1 MKFLKVPFLGMPHIS
16 GRPPPKKKN
25 VVLFM
30 HPITSDC
37 STSSKKC
44 LDFTPLLLFLV
55 LKFPMFIWGINLPAY
70 IYTLRYVTLRYVTLH
85 YCITLRYTPLHCIHY
100 IHDMTWHDMTV
111 TFTFT
116 LAFVFVFAFA
126 CIHVCMYVCMYVCIY
141 IYMWVCRPPCSLS
154 PYPKI

>member
-16 GRPPPKKKN
+16 GRPPQKKN

-44 LDFTPLLLFLV
+44 LDFTPFLLFLV

-70 IYTLRYVTLRYVTLH
+70 IYTLRYVTLHYIIALH
-85 YCITLRYTPLHCIHY
+85 YATPHY
-100 IHDMTWHDMTV
+100 ITYITYMTWHDT
-111 TFTFT
+111 TWQ
-116 LAFVFVFAFA
+116 LHLHLHLHLYLYLHLHAY
-126 CIHVCMYVCMYVCIY
+126 IYIY

>member
-16 GRPPPKKKN
+16 GRPPPKKN

-44 LDFTPLLLFLV
+44 LDFTPFLLFLV

-70 IYTLRYVTLRYVTLH
+70 IYTLRYVTLRYITLLHYTTLH
-85 YCITLRYTPLHCIHY
+85 PITLRTLH
-100 IHDMTWHDMTV
+100 TWHDMTRHDSYIYIY
-111 TFTFT
+111 T
-116 LAFVFVFAFA
+116 
-126 CIHVCMYVCMYVCIY
+126 CICICICICMHTYTYIY